1 MKIFKDLYIFKT
13 FFLSGFIKF
22 FKIKLESFL
31 LSPIFT
37 RSPYFPFFQVKSIT
51 IYNLIESQNILKKL
65 SKQKVNNNFFSNNK
79 NILNILTIGRLVIQ
93 KDQITILRALNL
105 IKNKKKFRCYLIG
118 KGKEFNNL
126 KNFIIKYK
134 LNKNV
139 KILNFQNN
147 VYPYYKKADLFIL
160 SSLYEGLPNTL
171 IEALSFGVPIISTDC
186 KTGPREILNKKKFV
200 KLFIIV
206 YYKKL

>member
-1 MKIFKDLYIFKT
+1 MNSNDFRKEFNK
-13 FFLSGFIKF
+13 
-22 FKIKLESFL
+22 
-31 LSPIFT
+31 
-37 RSPYFPFFQVKSIT
+37 FFQVKSIT
-51 IYNLIESQNILKKL
+51 IYNLIESPKHTEKTF
-65 SKQKVNNNFFSNNK
+65 KTKKVNNNFFSNNK

-186 KTGPREILNKKKFV
+186 KTGPREILNKKKIW
-200 KLFIIV
+200 KII
-206 YYKKL
+206 

>member
-1 MKIFKDLYIFKT
+1 M
-13 FFLSGFIKF
+13 
-22 FKIKLESFL
+22 
-31 LSPIFT
+31 
-37 RSPYFPFFQVKSIT
+37 
-51 IYNLIESQNILKKL
+51 IESQNILKKL

-186 KTGPREILNKKKFV
+186 KTGPREILNKKFENYLELVIIKKIYLIITV
-200 KLFIIV
+200 KKQIV
-206 YYKKL
+206 NDIRFDFEKNLQNIKLNK